1 MKRALFTIAALAAL
15 AGCATDNISHG
26 PIDGATTQTSA
37 PKSAGSAANLVV
49 WVDDLDLTKATQEWN
64 ETYKNESSEH
74 NPLTLKGKTFKHG
87 IGTHANGLIVID
99 LKGAALSFSAIVG
112 VDDDAEEEG
121 SVGFTVIGDGKVL
134 ARTGTIR
141 RPDPVKEIKVDVK
154 GVQQLVLKTDS
165 GDDDNINNDHG
176 DWAEPCITLDPAKAG
191 TKIET
196 IAANLAK
203 LPG

>member
-1 MKRALFTIAALAAL
+1 MAL
-15 AGCATDNISHG
+15 AGCVTDNISHG
-26 PIDGATTQTSA
+26 PIHGAATQKASA
-37 PKSAGSAANLVV
+37 PAGSASSLLV
-49 WVDDLDLTKATQEWN
+49 WVDEMDLTRATQEEGKTN
-64 ETYKNESSEH
+64 KNQSAEN

-87 IGTHANGLIVID
+87 VGTHANGLIVID

-112 VDDDAEEEG
+112 VDDDAGEEG

-141 RPDPVKEIKVDVK
+141 GPDPVREIKADLK
-154 GVQQLVLKTDS
+154 GVQQLVLKSDS
-165 GDDDNINNDHG
+165 GDDDNITNDHA
-176 DWAEPCITLDPAKAG
+176 DWAEACITLDPAKAG

-196 IAANLAK
+196 IAANLAR